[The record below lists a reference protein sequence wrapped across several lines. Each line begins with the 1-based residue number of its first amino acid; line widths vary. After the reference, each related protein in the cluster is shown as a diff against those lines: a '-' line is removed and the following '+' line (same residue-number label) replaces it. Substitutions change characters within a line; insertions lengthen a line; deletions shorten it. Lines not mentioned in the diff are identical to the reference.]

1 MNRNHGNLNVALLP
15 GLILAAIAA
24 GGWYYYYSELD
35 KNQSLEKNNESVQR
49 ELNQELEQQQNTIDQ
64 LTQTERELQASLALE
79 IELQEQLQASFE
91 AIKVEKEQK
100 EISMQQEANRVAS
113 TTAELEKELQ
123 QRQARQKSLEDNISR
138 VSGEKSQLTG
148 ELEQEQN
155 KRQQLQQQIANIVDD
170 VGQKEKALAYAEF
183 DVSQL
188 NQELETTRREQ
199 NLLVADIE
207 ELNRQRNKDS
217 EHFANLKR
225 RLEQELN
232 QSQVEIAQLKNQM
245 TVIKL
250 TDDVLF
256 SSGSA
261 DIKADGKKVL
271 SLIAESLNAYPDRA
285 ISIEGHTDHVPIGNN
300 PRYASNWE
308 LSSMR
313 ALAAL
318 NYFQQNSQV
327 DPNRLKLVGYGEYR
341 PAYSNA
347 TAEGRK
353 RNRRI
358 EIIILPPESALA
370 PQN

>member
-1 MNRNHGNLNVALLP
+1 
-15 GLILAAIAA
+15 
-24 GGWYYYYSELD
+24 
-35 KNQSLEKNNESVQR
+35 VQR

-64 LTQTERELQASLALE
+64 FTQTERELQASLALE

-91 AIKVEKEQK
+91 ALNLEKQQIV
-100 EISMQQEANRVAS
+100 ISMQQETNRVAS

-123 QRQARQKSLEDNISR
+123 QRQARQKSLEDNINR
-138 VSGEKSQLTG
+138 VSGEKSQLTS

-155 KRQQLQQQIANIVDD
+155 KRQQLQQQLANIVDD
-170 VGQKEKALAYAEF
+170 VGQKEKALANAEF

-188 NQELETTRREQ
+188 NQELETTRQEQ
-199 NLLVADIE
+199 NLLVADFE
-207 ELNRQRNKDS
+207 EINRQRNKDS

-225 RLEQELN
+225 RLEQELTE
-232 QSQVEIAQLKNQM
+232 SQVEIAQLKNQM

-250 TDDVLF
+250 AGDVLF
-256 SSGSA
+256 SSDSA

-285 ISIEGHTDHVPIGNN
+285 ISIEGHTDQVPTGSNS
-300 PRYASNWE
+300 RFASNWE
-308 LSSMR
+308 LSSTR

-318 NYFQQNSQV
+318 NYFQQNSLV
-327 DPNRLKLVGYGEYR
+327 NPTRLKLVGYGEYR

-358 EIIILPPESALA
+358 EIIVLPPGSAVA
-370 PQN
+370 ARN

>member
-1 MNRNHGNLNVALLP
+1 M
-15 GLILAAIAA
+15 
-24 GGWYYYYSELD
+24 
-35 KNQSLEKNNESVQR
+35 
-49 ELNQELEQQQNTIDQ
+49 
-64 LTQTERELQASLALE
+64 
-79 IELQEQLQASFE
+79 
-91 AIKVEKEQK
+91 
-100 EISMQQEANRVAS
+100 
-113 TTAELEKELQ
+113 
-123 QRQARQKSLEDNISR
+123 
-138 VSGEKSQLTG
+138 
-148 ELEQEQN
+148 
-155 KRQQLQQQIANIVDD
+155 QQQIANIVDD

-250 TDDVLF
+250 RGDVLF